1 MKKVDN
7 KVNKVRRKDMF
18 TVKQAYQY
26 STDKKHAVKDDI
38 QDLYAG
44 RQEDVSFGSG
54 PIQEKSNSMLAL
66 PEKDAENKIYFMLNI
81 VARSALRQNI
91 PKAVLERYSGACL
104 ITIDFQRKELKLNY

>member
-1 MKKVDN
+1 
-7 KVNKVRRKDMF
+7 
-18 TVKQAYQY
+18 
-26 STDKKHAVKDDI
+26 
-38 QDLYAG
+38 
-44 RQEDVSFGSG
+44 
-54 PIQEKSNSMLAL
+54 MLAL